1 MDQVTATMRGQT
13 GAKGD
18 RRRARERETESALLR
33 SFSWSFQRL
42 GIPVQVLIGVVD
54 EKGVV
59 YERICHL

>member
-1 MDQVTATMRGQT
+1 MDQVTASMRGQT

-18 RRRARERETESALLR
+18 RERARERETESALLR
-33 SFSWSFQRL
+33 SFQRL

-59 YERICHL
+59 YERMCHL

>member
-1 MDQVTATMRGQT
+1 MRGQT

-18 RRRARERETESALLR
+18 RRRARERETESALRSLLR